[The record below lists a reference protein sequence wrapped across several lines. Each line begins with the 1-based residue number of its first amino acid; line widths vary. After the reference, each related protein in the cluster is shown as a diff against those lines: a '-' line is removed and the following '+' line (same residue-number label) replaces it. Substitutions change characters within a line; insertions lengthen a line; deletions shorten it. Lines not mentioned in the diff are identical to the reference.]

1 MKKILIMILAVVAA
15 MGLNAQSAFFKG
27 CEDMPGVSTVYISKA
42 MLELAGASN
51 ITGGDFDIG
60 GIASKLDG
68 LEIVSAEGSG
78 LAKLKGK
85 CGAFSSGKGYEKLM
99 RVKND
104 GSNVSILMKKL
115 GGGRNEFVVFVDEE
129 TSLVVI
135 MMTGTMTMQDVI
147 NAAK

>member
-1 MKKILIMILAVVAA
+1 M
-15 MGLNAQSAFFKG
+15 
-27 CEDMPGVSTVYISKA
+27 YISKA

-60 GIASKLDG
+60 SIASKLDG

-99 RVKND
+99 SVKND
-104 GSNVSILMKKL
+104 GSNVSILTASIIISIFFISICFL
-115 GGGRNEFVVFVDEE
+115 LIQWFHW
-129 TSLVVI
+129 
-135 MMTGTMTMQDVI
+135 
-147 NAAK
+147 

>member
-78 LAKLKGK
+78 LAKLKGSIF
-85 CGAFSSGKGYEKLM
+85 AFK
-99 RVKND
+99 
-104 GSNVSILMKKL
+104 
-115 GGGRNEFVVFVDEE
+115 
-129 TSLVVI
+129 
-135 MMTGTMTMQDVI
+135 
-147 NAAK
+147 